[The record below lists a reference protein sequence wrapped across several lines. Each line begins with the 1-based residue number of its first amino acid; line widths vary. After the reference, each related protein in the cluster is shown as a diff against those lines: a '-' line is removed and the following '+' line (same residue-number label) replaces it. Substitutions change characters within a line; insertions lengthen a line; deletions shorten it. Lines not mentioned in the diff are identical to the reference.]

1 MRDAEGVLSLP
12 PLPFNSIPVKK
23 IREMKTYLKA
33 GAVRTVMFLLT
44 IVCALGVNAQNSLT
58 IGKVALNNTEPQ
70 KVAIYLD
77 NEDPVAAMQ
86 FDVVTPEGIDIVGD
100 FERNDARFA
109 EGQTSNYRV
118 HNPHLS
124 RLIVVSH
131 NKNNFVGNSGLLGY
145 ITVQATPEALNQ
157 WMEGTIKLENIML
170 GTATGGKLESNK
182 TSENTATVCDAVVTL
197 STVNPFEI
205 KPGGQQVVSL
215 SAEQTFNVSS
225 FQGVIALPEG
235 FTILNDEIVKGE
247 RLSNGAAVK
256 LTPRGNGEYSIV
268 VYDLM
273 VTPGGNG
280 IVNGNSGELFSFTV
294 VAPENM
300 EAGTAQIE
308 FRDFEFANMDP
319 RTVNA
324 APVSVEMTLK
334 EAFTPGDFDGDGIGM
349 TDIVT
354 LLNIIAQG
362 MSSDLPEAEKKIA
375 DVNGDGVVNIL
386 DVQKLLDIWF
396 NGDKPSQSRAKEFA
410 PVDMTALIGGVEI
423 ADENGV
429 RTIAIELKNNGE
441 FIGGEFGIRLPAGM
455 HIISERFGE
464 RAEGMAAATAD
475 LSDGTHRVAFISTEM
490 KAIEGNEG
498 ALYVI
503 EVIGSGDVTVEDALF
518 TDRYGNACY
527 GTEPGTTGIGSI
539 YDNLNNGVSRVYDAT
554 GRRINEMQ
562 RGINIIVDGNGNSSK
577 VLKK

>member
-58 IGKVALNNTEPQ
+58 IGKVALNNAEPQ

-100 FERNDARFA
+100 FERNDARFT

-157 WMEGTIKLENIML
+157 WIEGSIKLENIML

-182 TSENTATVCDAVVTL
+182 TSENTATVCDAVVSL
-197 STVNPFEI
+197 STVAPFEI
-205 KPGGQQVVSL
+205 TQGGQQVVSL

-235 FTILNDEIVKGE
+235 FTILNDKIVKGE
-247 RLSNGAAVK
+247 RLSNGAAVQ
-256 LTPRGNGEYSIV
+256 LTPRGNGEYAIV

-294 VAPENM
+294 VAPEDF
-300 EAGTAQIE
+300 EPGTAQIE

-319 RTVNA
+319 RTVSA
-324 APVSVEMTLK
+324 ASVSVEMTVK

-349 TDIVT
+349 TDVMR
-354 LLNIIAQG
+354 LLNIIASG
-362 MSSDLPEAEKKIA
+362 TLTPEEKKIA

-386 DVQKLLDIWF
+386 DVQKLLVIWF
-396 NGDKPSQSRAKEFA
+396 NSDEPAQARAKYYV
-410 PVDMTALIGGVEI
+410 PVDMKALIGGMEI
-423 ADENGV
+423 ANENGV

-441 FIGGEFGIRLPAGM
+441 FIGGEFGIKLPAGM
-455 HIISERFGE
+455 HIISERFGD

-490 KAIEGNEG
+490 KAIEGNDG

-527 GTEPGTTGIGSI
+527 GTAPGTTGIDSIFDNFTNGSSHI
-539 YDNLNNGVSRVYDAT
+539 YGVD
-554 GRRINEMQ
+554 GRQMNEMQ
-562 RGINIIVDGNGNSSK
+562 RGINIIVNSNGKSSK

>member
-58 IGKVALNNTEPQ
+58 IGKVALNNAEPQ

-100 FERNDARFA
+100 FERNDARFT

-157 WMEGTIKLENIML
+157 WIEGSIKLENIML

-182 TSENTATVCDAVVTL
+182 TSENTATVCDAVVSL
-197 STVNPFEI
+197 STVAPFEI
-205 KPGGQQVVSL
+205 TQGGQQVVSL

-235 FTILNDEIVKGE
+235 FTILNDKIVKGE
-247 RLSNGAAVK
+247 RLSNGAAVQ
-256 LTPRGNGEYSIV
+256 LTPRGNGEYAIV

-294 VAPENM
+294 VAPEDF
-300 EAGTAQIE
+300 EPGTAQIE

-319 RTVNA
+319 RTVSA
-324 APVSVEMTLK
+324 ASVSVEMTVK

-349 TDIVT
+349 TDVMR
-354 LLNIIAQG
+354 LLNIIASG
-362 MSSDLPEAEKKIA
+362 TLTPEEKKIA

-396 NGDKPSQSRAKEFA
+396 NSDEPAQARAKYYV
-410 PVDMTALIGGVEI
+410 PVDMKALIGGMEI
-423 ADENGV
+423 ANENGV

-441 FIGGEFGIRLPAGM
+441 FIGGEFGIKLPAGM
-455 HIISERFGE
+455 HIISERFGD

-554 GRRINEMQ
+554 GCRINEMQ